1 MKVRISIP
9 GAYMVKDM
17 PEDKAWETFGK
28 LAEMILIISRKD
40 KEEEGGAGLDTTS
53 SDADPQVSVRVPGME
68 IHETEGGADEAA
80 MDTPESRAGQKY
92 KGFMYI
98 RCPECGKEKGFFT
111 RQETD
116 HYHCDACG
124 ARRIFEKPVK
134 ELRLECEC
142 GTRLR
147 YFTNLEEPLFDI
159 NCFRCGSPVTVSWNG
174 KKKMYMTV

>member
-40 KEEEGGAGLDTTS
+40 KEEESGAGLDTTS
-53 SDADPQVSVRVPGME
+53 SDAD
-68 IHETEGGADEAA
+68 EAA
-80 MDTPESRAGQKY
+80 MDTPESRTGQKY

-98 RCPECGKEKGFFT
+98 RCPECGKEKSFFT

-124 ARRIFEKPVK
+124 ARRIFEKPLR